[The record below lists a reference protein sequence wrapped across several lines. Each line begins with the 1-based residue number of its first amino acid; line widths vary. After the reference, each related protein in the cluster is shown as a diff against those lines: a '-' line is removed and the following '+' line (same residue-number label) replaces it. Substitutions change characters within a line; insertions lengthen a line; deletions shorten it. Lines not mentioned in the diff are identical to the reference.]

1 MKCSD
6 FCYQNWCLQNV
17 QSYLSNNPRIPN
29 HQQHFNLP
37 CPLTS
42 PYPTQKKTLKTTR
55 PIPPNWKK
63 NRSNI
68 NLAVKVFT
76 HPHSSF
82 LNSYISHTW
91 SETAWID
98 STPMVGNQPT
108 FQSWTLR
115 FLRSQKVS
123 PGTLASKA
131 FTSFSFFR
139 NSWIFNSTSLRDW
152 EKISED
158 VQADT
163 NSWMVGMVQDGAFF
177 LFKRWW
183 NDGKTAKMQVISK
196 V

>member
-1 MKCSD
+1 MQTK
-6 FCYQNWCLQNV
+6 
-17 QSYLSNNPRIPN
+17 SYEAVDIANTCKYGVNIPEWSAVIFAIRTGACRMFN
-29 HQQHFNLP
+29 H
-37 CPLTS
+37 TS
-42 PYPTQKKTLKTTR
+42 PTIQEFRPINNISTLPVPSLHPTLPKKNTQTTR

-82 LNSYISHTW
+82 LNSYFPHTW

-98 STPMVGNQPT
+98 STPMVFQPT

-115 FLRSQKVS
+115 FLRSKRVS

-139 NSWIFNSTSLRDW
+139 NSWIFNSTSLRGGRRFR
-152 EKISED
+152 KMS
-158 VQADT
+158 
-163 NSWMVGMVQDGAFF
+163 
-177 LFKRWW
+177 KRIPTRGW
-183 NDGKTAKMQVISK
+183 
-196 V
+196 

>member
-29 HQQHFNLP
+29 HKQHFNLP

-55 PIPPNWKK
+55 PVPPNWKK

-82 LNSYISHTW
+82 PNSYISHTW

-98 STPMVGNQPT
+98 WFNSHGFPTNLPKLDPPIPSVQKAPPGPWLLKLSRHSLSFAALESSTPPPCEGGEDFGRCPSGYQLVDG
-108 FQSWTLR
+108 R
-115 FLRSQKVS
+115 D
-123 PGTLASKA
+123 GTGWS
-131 FTSFSFFR
+131 
-139 NSWIFNSTSLRDW
+139 
-152 EKISED
+152 
-158 VQADT
+158 
-163 NSWMVGMVQDGAFF
+163 FF